1 MASKI
6 RKTTDYI
13 TKKAGAAPLADYV
26 GTKMAKA
33 AARPKQRQ
41 YISDTTT
48 ARQARNSAIKL
59 AANVASIAS
68 LGVGGG
74 TAMAASNARKAAK
87 TATVIPKRVAIAGQK
102 AKMTVNNWA
111 NAKQT
116 PITYRK
122 PKLTIKR
129 YK

>member
-6 RKTTDYI
+6 RKATDYI

-26 GTKMAKA
+26 GAKMAKA
-33 AARPKQRQ
+33 AAQPKQRQ

-59 AANVASIAS
+59 AGNVTAIAS
-68 LGVGGG
+68 LGIGGSA
-74 TAMAASNARKAAK
+74 AMAASKARRAAK
-87 TATVIPKRVAIAGQK
+87 AATVIPKRVAIAGQK
-102 AKMTVNNWA
+102 AKSNVHNWA